1 MFLKKIE
8 LKGFKSF
15 AFPTTIEFKKG
26 LTVIVGPNGSGKSNI
41 NDALK
46 WVLGETSKKTLRA
59 KKTDDMIFSGTVT
72 KNAADYAE
80 VSLFFDN
87 SNKLLEHQEQ
97 EVIITRKSYRNQNEN
112 KYFINKEKV
121 RRKDIRNLFLDTGL
135 GNTDLSIISQGSVAK
150 IAEARPQDLRSL
162 LDEASGVSKYQIHK
176 KEALLK
182 LDKVKTNLDIFEV
195 KLNALKR
202 QIEPLKKAS
211 EQAKNY
217 LQIKAEL
224 TKIELPLIQI
234 ILKDSYHKQKELIE
248 TEKKSKKEKEIIEKN
263 LDKFAKE
270 LKENQANLLK
280 LDQEIMVLHTKQT
293 DLQNNLNKKINFSGD
308 KKEFSNKIKHSLYS
322 INDLKEIIQE
332 AEKEEQNLTK
342 EISSFKIKMSDL
354 RQETEDYIGKSN
366 QIKFQLEHL
375 KNADKNYNRAV
386 KSILDNKLI
395 FNLIYGTVKDIIKVE
410 KKYELALEAA
420 VANKFQNIVVNNE
433 KTIKD
438 AISFLK
444 KNKLGVATFIP
455 AENVKEKTIIS
466 ELKNVI
472 LKINGFTAILS
483 DVIKIDSKF
492 KNVALSLGGNI
503 AIFEDLDSAL
513 IAAKF
518 IQYRLPIVT
527 LEGDIIY
534 PGFTVKGGFNNKISK
549 KIELEKYQLGQE
561 KLEKIIKKNEMM
573 IDNLETNIL
582 DFNAKRDLVQ
592 KEIIRNA
599 ERLHHLDW
607 EFQQLLENYQTIF
620 KEDFDLNKVETKIK
634 TEKPLSL
641 EKIINQIKS
650 LNAQKHQLS
659 IKIIDAQDDQ
669 QLQNKRW
676 QELLQKI
683 QYSEINLDKLIRVI
697 SENVDILNKD
707 YQLTYQNLE
716 EKEFPKLK
724 EPLEEIIK
732 NQQQYRKE
740 LRAIGYIDQEAI
752 ERYQKLEKDYQKL
765 NHEVSDL
772 SEAKAKLNSTVK
784 IMDQEMI
791 KRINKTFVKINDR
804 FDAIFKTLFRGGNG
818 RLEFLEPENLLESG
832 LEIKASA
839 PGKAVKNLSLYS
851 GGEKSLIALSLIFAI
866 NEIRNLPLLLL
877 DEVEAALDEAN
888 VERFANFAKILN
900 NQTQLI
906 IVSHRPG
913 TMEKADILYGVTM
926 QEKGITSIFNV
937 SLDKIKEEFIN

>member
-87 SNKLLEHQEQ
+87 NNKLLEHQEN
-97 EVIITRKSYRNQNEN
+97 EVVITRKSYRNQNEN

-176 KEALLK
+176 KEALAK
-182 LDKVKTNLDIFEV
+182 LEKVQTNLEIFEV
-195 KLNALKR
+195 KLNALKK

-217 LQIKAEL
+217 LQIKTEL

-234 ILKDSYHKQKELIE
+234 ILKDSYSKQEEFID
-248 TEKKSKKEKEIIEKN
+248 TTKKAKVEKEIIEKN

-270 LKENQANLLK
+270 LKEDQANLLK
-280 LDQEIMVLHTKQT
+280 LDQEIMILHTKQT
-293 DLQNNLNKKINFSGD
+293 DLQNNLNKGINFSGD
-308 KKEFSNKIKHSLYS
+308 KKEFSDKIKHSLYS

-332 AEKEEQNLTK
+332 AEKEEENLTK
-342 EISSFKIKMSDL
+342 QISGFKIKMSDL
-354 RQETEDYIGKSN
+354 RQETEDYISKSN
-366 QIKFQLEHL
+366 QIKFQLQNL
-375 KNADKNYNRAV
+375 INADKNYNRAV

-410 KKYELALEAA
+410 KSYELALEAA
-420 VANKFQNIVVNNE
+420 IANKFQNVVVNNE
-433 KTIKD
+433 KTIKE
-438 AISFLK
+438 AIAFLK

-472 LKINGFTAILS
+472 LKINGFIAVLS
-483 DVIKIDSKF
+483 DVIKVDFKF

-503 AIFEDLDSAL
+503 AIFENLDSAL
-513 IAAKF
+513 MAAKF

-534 PGFTVKGGFNNKISK
+534 PGFTVKGGFNNKISR
-549 KIELEKYQLGQE
+549 KIELEKYQLGQQ
-561 KLEKIIKKNEMM
+561 KLEKVIARNETM

-599 ERLHHLDW
+599 ERLHHL
-607 EFQQLLENYQTIF
+607 ERELQQLLDSYQTIF
-620 KEDFDLNKVETKIK
+620 KEEFDLSKLEIKTK

-641 EKIINQIKS
+641 EKIINQIKNISTEKHRLS
-650 LNAQKHQLS
+650 L
-659 IKIIDAQDDQ
+659 KIIDAQDNQ
-669 QLQNKRW
+669 QIQNKRW

-683 QYSEINLDKLIRVI
+683 QYSEINLDKVIRVI
-697 SENVDILNKD
+697 DENIEILNKD
-707 YQLTYQNLE
+707 YQLTYQNLLD
-716 EKEFPKLK
+716 KKFAKLK
-724 EPLEEIIK
+724 ESVEEITNK
-732 NQQQYRKE
+732 QQQYRKE
-740 LRAIGYIDQEAI
+740 LKAIGYIDQEAI
-752 ERYQKLEKDYQKL
+752 ERYQELEKEYQKL
-765 NHEVSDL
+765 NHDVNDL
-772 SEAKAKLNSTVK
+772 TEAKDKLNSTVK

-888 VERFANFAKILN
+888 VERFANFAKMLN